1 MTNAQHANENLTVHL
16 KVKDCPSSEILRHRA
31 ALIKRGSGSLV
42 DDVTRLAV
50 GAASGVQ

>member
-1 MTNAQHANENLTVHL
+1 MIDRLIQLSL
-16 KVKDCPSSEILRHRA
+16 LRRQRFCDIEQRKLRE
-31 ALIKRGSGSLV
+31 ALARFV